1 MPIVAVSVE
10 GDKPLSLGA
19 YDMTDGAPR
28 GRPGGC
34 VGLKKQKS
42 RPKAAANDDDDLKV
56 PHLFSR
62 CLIVHRFSAI
72 FFNHP
77 SPWGGVGVVV
87 NPPRIDTGRG

>member
-42 RPKAAANDDDDLKV
+42 RPEAAANDDDDLKI
-56 PHLFSR
+56 PHLFS
-62 CLIVHRFSAI
+62 
-72 FFNHP
+72 
-77 SPWGGVGVVV
+77 
-87 NPPRIDTGRG
+87 